1 MDGCLTYKAPGVC
14 NTTTEVCGNYL
25 REHACDNQ
33 NVNLIKTPR
42 ATALSPFL
50 TVNGTINYKKAHHI
64 AFSTMTEAINSS
76 GKYYRSQIMLFFPID
91 FCTIRLL
98 YATKWAS
105 FFHNNEELAALQHE
119 LLHLSFKYN
128 ATMTRRFSLIFGH
141 KMS

>member
-1 MDGCLTYKAPGVC
+1 MPLMDVNKACALVGCLTYKAPGVC

-76 GKYYRSQIMLFFPID
+76 GKYYRSQIMLFFP
-91 FCTIRLL
+91 
-98 YATKWAS
+98 
-105 FFHNNEELAALQHE
+105 
-119 LLHLSFKYN
+119 
-128 ATMTRRFSLIFGH
+128 
-141 KMS
+141 